1 MNSPGSKEMSKIAFV
16 ETPKE
21 IAELMVELASAPKDG
36 VVLDTGCGR
45 GVFLRALMKK
55 GYRNCIG
62 IELDEKLSEESR
74 KACPR
79 CKIINGD
86 YLDYRPQVKFDLI
99 IGNPPYAH
107 FNQLPEAIAEKVLRF
122 TGTKKGDIYYAFIVK
137 SIDLLKPG
145 GELIYIVPYHFFY
158 NTYARVVREKIL
170 KNGKLEI
177 VIDLDELRLFKGE
190 SPETVIFRFRKGRYD
205 LSREKIEL
213 VVIRRNATAGE
224 VKKGVLKVLKDKV
237 PTELFDY
244 TVIEHYRNAEEAWS
258 TLPLSENMRFPS
270 VPLNKLAKV
279 GVGVVSGF
287 DRAFLVSRDEP
298 PEFTEEEQELI
309 KKFIKSK
316 NCRRFITEGFEYYI
330 VIPDEIREEKLLAKK
345 YPNIYRKIARFREP
359 MERRY
364 LPKNKKWFNWQA
376 LRNYGFL
383 MENLGKRRIYVPTL
397 DRKPYNRFS
406 LAEGGYLPS
415 GDVLFIQPFEERDL
429 YFLLGYLNSSFFRRY
444 YLARGGR
451 RGGRV
456 SFTQRLL
463 EKVEI
468 PLFDEKTREKISAKA
483 REIVERLRK
492 GMDASELE
500 DELERII
507 LDALMM
513 KRFRK
518 GGRKEH
524 TLDEYLKRAP
534 PR

>member
-1 MNSPGSKEMSKIAFV
+1 MSKIAFV
-16 ETPKE
+16 ETPKP

-36 VVLDTGCGR
+36 LVLDSGCGR
-45 GVFLRALMKK
+45 GVFLKALVEK
-55 GYRNCIG
+55 GYKNCIG
-62 IELDEKLSEESR
+62 IELDEELSEQSR
-74 KACPR
+74 KACPT
-79 CKIINGD
+79 CKKITGD
-86 YLDYRPQVKFDLI
+86 YLDYNPRIRFDLI

-107 FNQLPEAIAEKVLRF
+107 FNQLPEEIAAKVDRIIK
-122 TGTKKGDIYYAFIVK
+122 TKKGDIYYAFIMK

-158 NTYARVVREKIL
+158 NTYARIVREKIL

-177 VIDLDELRLFKGE
+177 VIDLDEVRLFKGE

-205 LSREKIEL
+205 LSKEKIEL
-213 VVIRRNATAGE
+213 VVIRGNATAHE
-224 VKKGVLKVLKDKV
+224 IKKGVLEVLKEKT

-244 TVIEHYRNAEEAWS
+244 TVIEHYMSADEAWS
-258 TLPLSENMRFPS
+258 TLPLSKNMEFPS

-279 GVGVVSGF
+279 GVGIVSGF
-287 DRAFLVSRDEP
+287 DRGFLVNEDELS
-298 PEFTEEEQELI
+298 EFTEEELKLI

-330 VIPDEIREEKLLAKK
+330 LIPDEIREEKILTKK
-345 YPNIYRKIARFREP
+345 YPNIYKKIVKFKEA

-383 MENLGKRRIYVPTL
+383 MENLDRKRIYVPTL

-415 GDVLFIQPFEERDL
+415 GDVLFIQPHDEDDL
-429 YFLLGYLNSSFFRRY
+429 YFLLGYLNSNFFRRY

-468 PLFDEKTREKISAKA
+468 PAFNEKTKEKISAKA
-483 REIVERLRK
+483 KEIVELLKK
-492 GMDASELE
+492 GKDASELE
-500 DELERII
+500 DELERIV
-507 LDALMM
+507 LDGLMM
-513 KRFRK
+513 KRFHRGNK
-518 GGRKEH
+518 RKEH
-524 TLDEYLKRAP
+524 TLDEYLKRFS
-534 PR
+534 RKDM

>member
-1 MNSPGSKEMSKIAFV
+1 KMSKIAFV
-16 ETPKE
+16 ETPRE

-36 VVLDTGCGR
+36 LVLDTGCGR
-45 GVFLRALMKK
+45 GVFLRALVEK

-62 IELDEKLSEESR
+62 IELDERLSEESR
-74 KACPR
+74 KACPQ

-86 YLDYRPQVKFDLI
+86 YLDYRPHVKFDLI

-107 FNQLPEAIAEKVLRF
+107 FNQLPEEIAEKVRRLIK
-122 TGTKKGDIYYAFIVK
+122 TKKGDIYYAFIVK

-170 KNGKLEI
+170 KNGRLEI
-177 VIDLDELRLFKGE
+177 VIDLDEVRLFKGE
-190 SPETVIFRFRKGRYD
+190 NPETVIFRFRKGRYD
-205 LSREKIEL
+205 LSGEKIEL
-213 VVIRRNATAGE
+213 VVIRRNATAAE
-224 VKKGVLKVLKDKV
+224 VREGVLRVLKEKAS
-237 PTELFDY
+237 TELFDY
-244 TVIEHYRNAEEAWS
+244 TVIEHYGNAEEAWS
-258 TLPLSENMRFPS
+258 TLPLPESFEFPS

-287 DRAFLVSRDEP
+287 DRAFIVSKEELP
-298 PEFTEEEQELI
+298 GFTEEELRLV
-309 KKFIKSK
+309 KRFIKSK

-330 VIPDEIREEKLLAKK
+330 VIPDEIRDEKTLAER
-345 YPNIYRKIARFREP
+345 YPNIYRKIVRFKDE

-383 MENLGKRRIYVPTL
+383 VENLNKRRIYVPTL

-415 GDVLFIQPFEERDL
+415 GDVLFIQPFEEKDL
-429 YFLLGYLNSSFFRRY
+429 YFLLGYLNSGFFRRY

-468 PLFDEKTREKISAKA
+468 PLFDEGTRQKISEKA
-483 REIVERLRK
+483 EEIVERLKK

-500 DELERII
+500 DELERVI
-507 LDALMM
+507 LDAIMM

-518 GGRKEH
+518 GGRRREH
-524 TLDEYLKRAP
+524 TLDEYLNRENFKTALRD
-534 PR
+534 